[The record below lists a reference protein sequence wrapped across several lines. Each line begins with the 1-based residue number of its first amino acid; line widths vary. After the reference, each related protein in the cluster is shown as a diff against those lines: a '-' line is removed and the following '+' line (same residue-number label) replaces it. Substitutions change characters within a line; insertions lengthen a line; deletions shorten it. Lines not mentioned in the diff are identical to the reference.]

1 MAVKKIN
8 LEEIAAL
15 TKELFHAHY
24 AGDLERWFSY
34 LCPDSIYL
42 GTGEPLLFGGDA
54 IREHFK
60 GFIGKAVNVIQE
72 EYFPV
77 SLGDNAAQV
86 CGQIIV
92 ESLEGSYR
100 VINHF
105 TIGYRII
112 AGEIKMIHQH
122 NSYEYMQPQESKVLK
137 LDVNTTHFVRSLLLE
152 RPSGRRLPI
161 RSGTQTIFVNPN
173 TVLYVQSQRRK
184 TEFVCID
191 RVISCNSSIGE
202 IAKELPELF
211 YPLRRGYLVN
221 TLFIVAIRRFE
232 AELISGICIPIP
244 ALNYQQ
250 VKQDLQSIIK
260 GGIVHGRFQRSTHSI
275 KKGAHRIIFSNATG
289 PFFLPAAEPLQCSPL
304 EQTVDSLLAE
314 PHAGHT

>member
-1 MAVKKIN
+1 MEIKETRKGGLSMAAKKID

-15 TKELFHAHY
+15 TKALFHAHY
-24 AGDLERWFSY
+24 AGDLDKWFSY
-34 LCPDSIYL
+34 LCPDSVYL

-60 GFIGKAVNVIQE
+60 GFTGKAVNIIEE

-77 SLGDNAAQV
+77 SLGDSAAQV

-92 ESLEGSYR
+92 ESLEGSFR

-105 TIGYRII
+105 TISYRII
-112 AGEIKMIHQH
+112 GGELKMVHQH
-122 NSYEYMQPQESKVLK
+122 NSYEYMQPSESKVLN
-137 LDVNTTHFVRSLLLE
+137 LDVNTTQFVRSLLLE
-152 RPSGRRLPI
+152 RPSGRRIPI
-161 RSGTQTIFVNPN
+161 RSGTQTIFVNSN

-202 IAKELPELF
+202 IAKELPDLF
-211 YPLRRGYLVN
+211 YPIHRGYLVN

-232 AELISGICIPIP
+232 VELISGLCIPIP
-244 ALNYQQ
+244 SLTYMK
-250 VKQDLQSIIK
+250 VKEDLLHKIPSREIPS
-260 GGIVHGRFQRSTHSI
+260 H
-275 KKGAHRIIFSNATG
+275 
-289 PFFLPAAEPLQCSPL
+289 
-304 EQTVDSLLAE
+304 DSQ
-314 PHAGHT
+314 

>member
-1 MAVKKIN
+1 MMRLMLRITHFFLPFFPRFAKMEIKETRKGGLSMAAKKID

-15 TKELFHAHY
+15 TKALFHAHY
-24 AGDLERWFSY
+24 AGDLDKWFSY
-34 LCPDSIYL
+34 LCPDSVYL

-60 GFIGKAVNVIQE
+60 GFTGKAVNIIEE

-77 SLGDNAAQV
+77 SLGDSAAQV

-92 ESLEGSYR
+92 ESLEGSFR

-105 TIGYRII
+105 TISYRII
-112 AGEIKMIHQH
+112 GGELKMVHQH
-122 NSYEYMQPQESKVLK
+122 NSYEYMQPSESKVLN
-137 LDVNTTHFVRSLLLE
+137 LDVNTTQFVRSLLLE
-152 RPSGRRLPI
+152 RPSGRRIPI
-161 RSGTQTIFVNPN
+161 RSGTQTIFVNSN

-202 IAKELPELF
+202 IAKELPDLF
-211 YPLRRGYLVN
+211 YPIHRGYLVN

-232 AELISGICIPIP
+232 VELISGLCIPIP
-244 ALNYQQ
+244 SLTYMK
-250 VKQDLQSIIK
+250 VKEDLLHKIPSREIPS
-260 GGIVHGRFQRSTHSI
+260 H
-275 KKGAHRIIFSNATG
+275 
-289 PFFLPAAEPLQCSPL
+289 
-304 EQTVDSLLAE
+304 DSQ
-314 PHAGHT
+314 